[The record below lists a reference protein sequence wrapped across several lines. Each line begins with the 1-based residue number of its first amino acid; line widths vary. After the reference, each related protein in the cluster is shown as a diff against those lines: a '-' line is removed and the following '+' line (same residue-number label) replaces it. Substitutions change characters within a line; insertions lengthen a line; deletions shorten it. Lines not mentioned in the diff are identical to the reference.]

1 MSLTPLRTR
10 KLRKMFAALDVNG
23 DGTLGRSDFLR
34 RVERLARLRGWDEES
49 PEYRRNAA
57 YTLEEWHNLRES
69 ADIDEDGS
77 VTSEEFLRFGDIFL
91 SDFDAVRAYARG
103 DVQLLFDAM
112 DTDADERITLPEYRQ
127 YLEVC
132 GVDPAGADE
141 FFAHA
146 DLDRDGKITR
156 AEMAHAFEEFLTS
169 EEPGAVG
176 NFLFGTLD

>member
-1 MSLTPLRTR
+1 
-10 KLRKMFAALDVNG
+10 MFATLDVDR
-23 DGTLGRSDFLR
+23 DGVLGRSDFLR
-34 RVERLARLRGWDEES
+34 RVERMAQLRGWDERS
-49 PEYRRNAA
+49 AEYRRNAA
-57 YTLEEWHNLRES
+57 YTLEEWLNLRES
-69 ADIDEDGS
+69 ADVDEDGS

-91 SDFDAVRAYARG
+91 SDRDAVRAYARG

-127 YLEVC
+127 YLAVS
-132 GVDPAGADE
+132 GVDPAAADE

-169 EEPGAVG
+169 EDPDAVG
-176 NFLFGTLD
+176 NFLFGALD